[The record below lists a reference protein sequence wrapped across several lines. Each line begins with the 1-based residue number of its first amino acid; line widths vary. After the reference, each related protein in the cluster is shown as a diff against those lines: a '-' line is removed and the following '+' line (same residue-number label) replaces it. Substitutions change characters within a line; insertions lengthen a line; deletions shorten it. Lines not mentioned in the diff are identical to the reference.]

1 VRPQALVSTKD
12 ITRGDW
18 LEWRRRGIG
27 SSDITAI
34 LGLSAWDS
42 PLSVYLKK
50 IGELP
55 EDEENIYMLCGTLL
69 EDDVAELFEIKTGLK
84 PRNRYAI
91 LQHPDYPWALA
102 NLDRTLPA
110 ENGKGPGVLE
120 CKTAGI
126 TKRDQWEDDEVPD
139 HVVLQVQWQLFVTGY
154 KWAFAAALIGGNQFR
169 YTRIER
175 DEELIAMMRDRAA
188 EFWGY
193 VERRE
198 LPPVEDGSPA
208 TQAAL
213 AHLYPESTEASVLL
227 GDDVRAMLHQRTL
240 LDEELKERKL
250 WRDEIDTRLKALLG
264 DAAEAYLPGEPKP
277 VLTYRTGKTW
287 GLDAKALEREHPN
300 IAANY
305 RTKPPTRSLRINY
318 KED

>member
-1 VRPQALVSTKD
+1 MRPQALVSTKD
-12 ITRGDW
+12 ITREDW

-50 IGELP
+50 VGELP
-55 EDEENIYMLCGTLL
+55 EDEENDFMLCGTLL

-91 LQHPDYPWALA
+91 LQHPEYPWALA

-110 ENGKGPGVLE
+110 ENGAFPGVLE

-126 TKRDQWEDDEVPD
+126 TKRGDWQDDEAPA
-139 HVVLQVQWQLFVTGY
+139 HVVYQVQWQLFVTGY
-154 KWAFAAALIGGNQFR
+154 EWGYAAALIGGNEFR

-175 DEELIAMMRDRAA
+175 DEELIGILRDRAE

-198 LPPVEDGSPA
+198 LPPIEDGSSA

-227 GDDVRAMLHQRTL
+227 SDDARFLLEQREIAAR
-240 LDEELKERKL
+240 EEREAKERKA
-250 WRDEIDTRLKALLG
+250 EFDTRLKALVG
-264 DAAEAYLPGEPKP
+264 EAAEAFLPGIEKP

-287 GLDAKALEREHPN
+287 GFDFKSFEAEHPKL
-300 IAANY
+300 AAKY
-305 RTKPPTRSLRINY
+305 RTKPPTRSLRVNF